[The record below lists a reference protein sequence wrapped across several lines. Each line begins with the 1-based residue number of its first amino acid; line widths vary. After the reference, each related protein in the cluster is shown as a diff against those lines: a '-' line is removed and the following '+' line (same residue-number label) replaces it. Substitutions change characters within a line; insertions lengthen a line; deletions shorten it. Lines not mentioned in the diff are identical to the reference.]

1 MSYTEE
7 VLGIVNKAY
16 NEGEGRI
23 DEDVGEKD
31 RGDGLATFLRNE
43 VIDVTKES
51 FSRRQ
56 GLMAAQTAVNI
67 TIDEL
72 HAVSDALT
80 QAVFDELNKENNCGN

>member
-23 DEDVGEKD
+23 GEDVGEKD

-43 VIDVTKES
+43 ITDVAGASHNKLHALEATQRALYLVLDELNS
-51 FSRRQ
+51 VND
-56 GLMAAQTAVNI
+56 AVNLAI
-67 TIDEL
+67 FE
-72 HAVSDALT
+72 
-80 QAVFDELNKENNCGN
+80 ELNKENSCGN